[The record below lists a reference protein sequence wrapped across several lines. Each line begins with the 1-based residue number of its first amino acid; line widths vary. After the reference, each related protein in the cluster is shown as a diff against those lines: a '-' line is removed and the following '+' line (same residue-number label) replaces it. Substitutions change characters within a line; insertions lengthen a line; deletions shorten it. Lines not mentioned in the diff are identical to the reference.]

1 MQSIVIPL
9 IQKLYLVAD
18 RIEVPENR
26 VVPISISDSG
36 KILKAKLFE
45 KSHDYF
51 FIHSIFW
58 EETRIVKGIF
68 IYHFYEILNGFV
80 TNKLRLDQ
88 EHLIWDKEY
97 GDGIKL
103 YYGKGKEPD
112 LCFEI
117 YDIRSKSFV
126 PVHNF
131 TKIECCILV
140 ALLKHYMHKGEIK
153 EEPLQG
159 NVKCNYGR
167 QSFMLKS
174 PEL

>member
-1 MQSIVIPL
+1 MQLVVIPL

-68 IYHFYEILNGFV
+68 IYHFNEILNGFV
-80 TNKLRLDQ
+80 TNKLRLGQ
-88 EHLIWDKEY
+88 EHLIWNTEY
-97 GDGIKL
+97 GDGVK
-103 YYGKGKEPD
+103 
-112 LCFEI
+112 
-117 YDIRSKSFV
+117 RSAELVSF
-126 PVHNF
+126 
-131 TKIECCILV
+131 
-140 ALLKHYMHKGEIK
+140 
-153 EEPLQG
+153 
-159 NVKCNYGR
+159 
-167 QSFMLKS
+167 
-174 PEL
+174 